1 MHVMH
6 FNQGLKG
13 RSPWFGTAC
22 CPSNIAR
29 LIPQIPGMMYAH
41 TDNDIYCT
49 FYAGTST
56 VVPLSDGKVTIKQTT
71 NYPFDESV
79 RFENKTRAVKAK
91 VCHAFPDSNVGRQT
105 ILFLESYII
114 I

>member
-1 MHVMH
+1 MAEVALYNNVLAGVNLEGNKFFYVNPLEADARNA

-41 TDNDIYCT
+41 TGNDIYCT

-71 NYPFDESV
+71 NYPLMNLYV
-79 RFENKTRAVKAK
+79 LK
-91 VCHAFPDSNVGRQT
+91 
-105 ILFLESYII
+105 
-114 I
+114 